1 MRPPSSLCSP
11 LPPSGRGLVSL
22 PSMTVA
28 SSIGSRWAPE
38 NDRETRNA
46 DRNTTVQ
53 RAMNERT
60 RAPVEPLNE
69 ALERLRLEG
78 AIFLRAEY
86 TERWALDGQGGPFF
100 AAMMHPGAERLILFH
115 VVASGRCWVSRANG
129 ERYWASAGEV
139 IVLPYGD
146 AFLMGGVEPV
156 EPVSIT
162 SIIAP
167 PPWTEMPVVR
177 HGEGG
182 PRTDVVCGFL
192 YSEDPLFDPALK
204 VFPPAFVVRPP
215 PGPARAW
222 FDASIAYALEESSGQ
237 RRGLR
242 STKLPELLLI
252 DALRL
257 HLANAPASER
267 GWLAAL
273 RDPVLAPA
281 MKAIH
286 TAPDRKWTVADLAME
301 AAVSRSSLDGRF
313 RDVLGLS
320 PIRYVNE
327 WRMRI
332 AQDLLATT
340 EVTVAEIARR
350 VGSEAEE
357 AFSRAFK
364 RAHEQSP
371 SLWRAGHSASWSSEG
386 AHAMRPATRQ
396 PR

>member
-1 MRPPSSLCSP
+1 MIEQT
-11 LPPSGRGLVSL
+11 RGAL
-22 PSMTVA
+22 
-28 SSIGSRWAPE
+28 G
-38 NDRETRNA
+38 
-46 DRNTTVQ
+46 
-53 RAMNERT
+53 
-60 RAPVEPLNE
+60 PLNE

-86 TERWALDGQGGPFF
+86 TERWALADQGGPMF
-100 AAMMHPGAERLILFH
+100 AALMHPGAERLILFH
-115 VVASGRCWVSRANG
+115 VVASGRCWVSTADG

-156 EPVSIT
+156 EPVSIMT
-162 SIIAP
+162 VVPP
-167 PPWTEMPVVR
+167 PPWTEMPIVR

-182 PRTDVVCGFL
+182 SRTDIVCGCL

-204 VFPPAFVVRPP
+204 VFSPAFVVRPP
-215 PGPARAW
+215 SGPSRAW

-237 RRGLR
+237 SQGVR

-267 GWLAAL
+267 GWLAGL

-327 WRMRI
+327 WRMRM

-350 VGSEAEE
+350 VGYDSEE
-357 AFSRAFK
+357 AFSRAVK
-364 RAHEQSP
+364 RAHGQSP
-371 SLWRAGHSASWSSEG
+371 SPWRLGRSPSRS
-386 AHAMRPATRQ
+386 
-396 PR
+396 

>member
-1 MRPPSSLCSP
+1 M
-11 LPPSGRGLVSL
+11 
-22 PSMTVA
+22 
-28 SSIGSRWAPE
+28 I
-38 NDRETRNA
+38 
-46 DRNTTVQ
+46 
-53 RAMNERT
+53 ERT
-60 RAPVEPLNE
+60 RGAVGPLNE

-86 TERWALDGQGGPFF
+86 TEGWALADQGGPMF
-100 AAMMHPGAERLILFH
+100 AALMHPGAERLILFH
-115 VVASGRCWVSRANG
+115 VVASGRCWVSTADG

-146 AFLMGGVEPV
+146 AFLMGGVKPV
-156 EPVSIT
+156 EPVSIM
-162 SIIAP
+162 SVVPA
-167 PPWTEMPVVR
+167 PPWTEMPIVR

-182 PRTDVVCGFL
+182 SRTEVVCGCL

-204 VFPPAFVVRPP
+204 VFSPAFVVRPP
-215 PGPARAW
+215 PGPSRAW
-222 FDASIAYALEESSGQ
+222 FDASIAYALEESSGESQ
-237 RRGLR
+237 GVR

-267 GWLAAL
+267 GWLAGL

-286 TAPDRKWTVADLAME
+286 TAPERKWTVADLAME

-350 VGSEAEE
+350 VGYESEE

-364 RAHEQSP
+364 RAHGQSP
-371 SLWRAGHSASWSSEG
+371 SPWRVGRSLRRS
-386 AHAMRPATRQ
+386 
-396 PR
+396 